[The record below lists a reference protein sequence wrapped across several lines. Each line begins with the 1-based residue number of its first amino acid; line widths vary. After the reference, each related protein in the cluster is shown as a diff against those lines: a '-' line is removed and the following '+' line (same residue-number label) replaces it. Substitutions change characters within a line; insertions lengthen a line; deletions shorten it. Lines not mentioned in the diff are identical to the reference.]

1 MFPPSLFEYVTK
13 DLSKH
18 MILVLNKIDL
28 VPSHVVLA
36 WKCYFEEKYK
46 NIRVI
51 LFTSYPS
58 YNLRMSSENAR
69 GAGSSSGGKI
79 QLGPN

>member
-1 MFPPSLFEYVTK
+1 
-13 DLSKH
+13 

-36 WKCYFEEKYK
+36 WKLYFEEKYK

-58 YNLRMSSENAR
+58 YNLRMSAEGSR
-69 GAGSSSGGKI
+69 GSSSGGK
-79 QLGPN
+79 